1 MARTTRNAPI
11 IPTTSPGGQHKS
23 RRLSTVIS
31 DAARKRRDARKGPQ
45 PWFVLKLTVAISS
58 SIIAYS
64 AYVYIGRLCIPMI
77 KRESS
82 SLGSRTMGIVF
93 LVAFVVLGMM
103 MIWAYIKVVFTPP
116 GYATKVSSIS
126 SRLVSAFLVPLR
138 PCRSGHPLSNVL
150 PSCPESLSRAT
161 RRLPRQPAP
170 TLPPQMSQ
178 GSSTRSIPP
187 SSSSLTSPSHLSS
200 QPTRTRHQ
208 SRGSSTLNSSLP
220 PSTQPSTENS
230 ARAGSYAT
238 SRLPPS
244 EKPRGENS
252 RRPQQEQQQTPA
264 QGREPPLL
272 PSLREE
278 HRYCRRCAII
288 KPPRT
293 HHCRACGT
301 CVLKYDHHC
310 PWIGQCVGAQNQ
322 KFFFVFVVW
331 TMFYCLWTFSTL
343 VGLNARAAS
352 RTDTTVDPQHIVV
365 IVLSGLFAVFT
376 SAMLTSHIVL
386 ISTNQTTV
394 EHVASRAMK
403 DRESETL
410 DKMHSFWGCVE
421 KRRTRQA
428 WDAEWGRIGREGNMW
443 WLGDVR
449 AHWEQV
455 FGPRTWTWLL
465 PIGSSKDLGL
475 EYPRNPRFDVDG
487 RWMPRKEW
495 PAELQA

>member
-1 MARTTRNAPI
+1 MVHATPNAP
-11 IPTTSPGGQHKS
+11 TSPGEQRKS
-23 RRLSTVIS
+23 RRLSAVIS
-31 DAARKRRDARKGPQ
+31 DAARKRRDARKSPQ
-45 PWFVLKLTVAISS
+45 PWFVLKLTVAISVA
-58 SIIAYS
+58 IIAYT

-77 KRESS
+77 KRKSS

-93 LVAFVVLGMM
+93 LVVFVVLGMI

-116 GYATKVSSIS
+116 GYAIKHVQRQSATDTTSHELGPLEHSVSYEETQSW
-126 SRLVSAFLVPLR
+126 RAP
-138 PCRSGHPLSNVL
+138 PQPQ
-150 PSCPESLSRAT
+150 LSRT
-161 RRLPRQPAP
+161 PAP
-170 TLPPQMSQ
+170 PLPLQTSQ
-178 GSSTRSIPP
+178 DSSTRSIPP
-187 SSSSLTSPSHLSS
+187 SSSSLTSPSPHSS
-200 QPTRTRHQ
+200 QPTRTRHL
-208 SRGSSTLNSSLP
+208 SRGSSTLHSQP
-220 PSTQPSTENS
+220 PSTLPSTENS
-230 ARAGSYAT
+230 ARTGSYAN
-238 SRLPPS
+238 SRLPQS
-244 EKPRGENS
+244 EKPREDS
-252 RRPQQEQQQTPA
+252 QRPQRDQETPA
-264 QGREPPLL
+264 QGREPPSL

-278 HRYCRRCAII
+278 NRYCRRCAII

-331 TMFYCLWTFSTL
+331 GMFFCLWTFSTL

-352 RTDTTVDPQHIVV
+352 RTDTTTDPEHIVV

-376 SAMLTSHIVL
+376 SAMLVSHIVL

-394 EHVASRAMK
+394 EHVAVRAMK
-403 DRESETL
+403 DRENETL
-410 DKMHSFWGCVE
+410 NNMHSFWGCLE
-421 KRRTRQA
+421 KRRTRQI
-428 WDAEWGRIGREGNMW
+428 WNAEWGRIGHEGNMW

-495 PAELQA
+495 PAELQMMRS

>member
-1 MARTTRNAPI
+1 MVHATPNAP
-11 IPTTSPGGQHKS
+11 TSPGEQRKS
-23 RRLSTVIS
+23 RRLSAVIS
-31 DAARKRRDARKGPQ
+31 DAARKHRDARNSPQ
-45 PWFVLKLTVAISS
+45 PWFVLKLTVAISAA
-58 SIIAYS
+58 IIAYT

-77 KRESS
+77 KRKSS

-93 LVAFVVLGMM
+93 LVVFVVLGMM
-103 MIWAYIKVVFTPP
+103 MIWAYIKD
-116 GYATKVSSIS
+116 
-126 SRLVSAFLVPLR
+126 
-138 PCRSGHPLSNVL
+138 
-150 PSCPESLSRAT
+150 
-161 RRLPRQPAP
+161 
-170 TLPPQMSQ
+170 
-178 GSSTRSIPP
+178 SSTRSIPP
-187 SSSSLTSPSHLSS
+187 SSSSLTSPSPLSS
-200 QPTRTRHQ
+200 QPTRTRHL
-208 SRGSSTLNSSLP
+208 SRGSSTLHSQP
-220 PSTQPSTENS
+220 PSTLPSTENS
-230 ARAGSYAT
+230 ARTGSYAN
-238 SRLPPS
+238 SRLPQS
-244 EKPRGENS
+244 EKPREDS
-252 RRPQQEQQQTPA
+252 QRPQRDQETPA
-264 QGREPPLL
+264 QGREPPSL

-278 HRYCRRCAII
+278 NRYCRRCAII

-331 TMFYCLWTFSTL
+331 AMFFCLWTFSTL

-352 RTDTTVDPQHIVV
+352 HTDTTTDPEHIVV

-376 SAMLTSHIVL
+376 SAMFMSHIVL

-394 EHVASRAMK
+394 EHVAVRAMK
-403 DRESETL
+403 DRENETL
-410 DKMHSFWGCVE
+410 NNMHSFWGCLE
-421 KRRTRQA
+421 KRRTRQT
-428 WDAEWGRIGREGNMW
+428 WDAEWGRIGHEGNMW

-495 PAELQA
+495 PAELQVMRS

>member
-1 MARTTRNAPI
+1 MHACPLCAGTDDDDEN
-11 IPTTSPGGQHKS
+11 S
-23 RRLSTVIS
+23 R
-31 DAARKRRDARKGPQ
+31 
-45 PWFVLKLTVAISS
+45 F
-58 SIIAYS
+58 
-64 AYVYIGRLCIPMI
+64 
-77 KRESS
+77 
-82 SLGSRTMGIVF
+82 LGCVRCAGE
-93 LVAFVVLGMM
+93 MM

-116 GYATKVSSIS
+116 GYATKHVQRQSAADTTNQELTNLEHSTS
-126 SRLVSAFLVPLR
+126 YEETPSWRVPPHRSCHGSRLPLCR
-138 PCRSGHPLSNVL
+138 PRCPRAL
-150 PSCPESLSRAT
+150 PRAAYRPPRPHSPHLHTSLLNQHGRVTSRAD
-161 RRLPRQPAP
+161 PA
-170 TLPPQMSQ
+170 
-178 GSSTRSIPP
+178 RSII
-187 SSSSLTSPSHLSS
+187 TS
-200 QPTRTRHQ
+200 
-208 SRGSSTLNSSLP
+208 P

-410 DKMHSFWGCVE
+410 DKMHSFG
-421 KRRTRQA
+421 A
-428 WDAEWGRIGREGNMW
+428 A
-443 WLGDVR
+443 
-449 AHWEQV
+449 
-455 FGPRTWTWLL
+455 
-465 PIGSSKDLGL
+465 
-475 EYPRNPRFDVDG
+475 
-487 RWMPRKEW
+487 
-495 PAELQA
+495 

>member
-1 MARTTRNAPI
+1 MVHPTSNAP
-11 IPTTSPGGQHKS
+11 TSPGEQRQS

-45 PWFVLKLTVAISS
+45 PWFVLKLTVAISAA
-58 SIIAYS
+58 IIAYT

-77 KRESS
+77 KRKSS
-82 SLGSRTMGIVF
+82 SLGSRTMGT
-93 LVAFVVLGMM
+93 
-103 MIWAYIKVVFTPP
+103 Y
-116 GYATKVSSIS
+116 
-126 SRLVSAFLVPLR
+126 
-138 PCRSGHPLSNVL
+138 
-150 PSCPESLSRAT
+150 
-161 RRLPRQPAP
+161 
-170 TLPPQMSQ
+170 
-178 GSSTRSIPP
+178 IPP
-187 SSSSLTSPSHLSS
+187 SSSSLTSPSPLSS

-208 SRGSSTLNSSLP
+208 SRGSSTLHSQP
-220 PSTQPSTENS
+220 PSTLPSTENS
-230 ARAGSYAT
+230 ARTGSYAT
-238 SRLPPS
+238 SRLPQS
-244 EKPRGENS
+244 EKPREDS
-252 RRPQQEQQQTPA
+252 QRPQREPETPT
-264 QGREPPLL
+264 QGREPPML

-331 TMFYCLWTFSTL
+331 SMLYCLWTFSTL

-352 RTDTTVDPQHIVV
+352 RTDTSTDSEHIVV

-376 SAMLTSHIVL
+376 SAMFASHIVL

-394 EHVASRAMK
+394 EHVGARAMK
-403 DRESETL
+403 DRENDTL
-410 DKMHSFWGCVE
+410 SKMHSFWGCAE
-421 KRRTRQA
+421 KRRTRRT
-428 WDAEWGRIGREGNMW
+428 WDAEWGRIGHEGNMW

-495 PAELQA
+495 PVELQ